1 MRDSVTANHDRPL
14 LHPLHAILLAFP
26 VALFTGAVITD
37 LAYLNTAHIQW
48 SNFSAWLIA
57 GGLLMSG
64 LALLWAI
71 VSAVLARRSASGK
84 RLLVFL
90 LLLGAAWVINF
101 FNALI
106 HSRDAWASVT
116 NLGLTLSVLAA
127 VLALAAGWVGFSA
140 GRRAEVS

>member
-1 MRDSVTANHDRPL
+1 MTADHARPL

-37 LAYLNTAHIQW
+37 LAYLNTAHMQW
-48 SNFSAWLIA
+48 SNFSSWLIA

-71 VSAVLARRSASGK
+71 VSAVRARGTASGK

-90 LLLGAAWVINF
+90 LLLAAAWVTGF

-116 NLGLTLSVLAA
+116 AVGLVLSALAA

-140 GRRAEVS
+140 GQAEVS